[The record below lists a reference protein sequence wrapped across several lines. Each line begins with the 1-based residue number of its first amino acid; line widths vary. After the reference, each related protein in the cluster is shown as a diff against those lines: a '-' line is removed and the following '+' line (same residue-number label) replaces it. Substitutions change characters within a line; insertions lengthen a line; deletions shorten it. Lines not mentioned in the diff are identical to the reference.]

1 VSTHGLLFQLA
12 STKNIPI
19 KHVGLVQNGQF
30 VLPFLF
36 FLSLMYQDFS
46 SFFSAEMVSSASD
59 LKAGTQQYLIPVKYN
74 FSSFIVALREIPS
87 NTEQMHICLFTD
99 DV

>member
-1 VSTHGLLFQLA
+1 
-12 STKNIPI
+12 
-19 KHVGLVQNGQF
+19 
-30 VLPFLF
+30 
-36 FLSLMYQDFS
+36 MYQDFP
-46 SFFSAEMVSSASD
+46 SFFSAELVSSALD